1 MPQPSSDAHLPSWA
15 EVSDRH
21 PCDAMLLGNG
31 ASRAIWKPF
40 GYFSLFEQAQQ
51 VQHKALGVSDQ
62 ALFKSLGSELFEPVL
77 SALNTTVRANAA
89 LAIGSTAPLNRYY
102 SIKEALI
109 HAVRAVHVPFIR
121 LPEAT
126 LLHLNAELRRYASVY
141 TSNYDLLLP
150 WAVQQAPDG
159 FASRF
164 DEQGFFDVRQ
174 PAGTGTQVLHLHG
187 GLHLLKLPDGST
199 RQRAARGSELLD
211 GFAVNLPGEVPLFV
225 NEGPSDD
232 KLRVIRHSDY
242 LSACLG
248 ELARERRGLCLL
260 GQHLDNGDQHLLH
273 ALRQA
278 RPKHVAIGL
287 RPLGEAAVLNQKRH
301 FSERFA
307 GLANTPVH
315 FFDAASHPLT
325 LPDLAV
331 AVPTPRR

>member
-21 PCDAMLLGNG
+21 PCDALLLGNG

-51 VQHKALGVSDQ
+51 VRHKALGVSDQ

-109 HAVRAVHVPFIR
+109 HAVRAVHVPFGR
-121 LPEAT
+121 LPEPT
-126 LLHLNAELRRYASVY
+126 LQRLNTELRRYARVY

-159 FASRF
+159 FASHF

-174 PAGTGTQVLHLHG
+174 RTGTGTQVLHLHG

-232 KLRVIRHSDY
+232 KLRVIRQSDY
-242 LSACLG
+242 LSASLG

-260 GQHLDNGDQHLLH
+260 GQHLDNGDQHLLE

-278 RPKHVAIGL
+278 RPKHLAIGL
-287 RPLGEAAVLNQKRH
+287 RSLGEAAILNQKRH
-301 FSERFA
+301 FGERFA
-307 GLANTPVH
+307 GLASTPVH
-315 FFDAASHPLT
+315 FFDAASHPLAMQ
-325 LPDLAV
+325 DLAV

>member
-21 PCDAMLLGNG
+21 PCDALLLGNG

-51 VQHKALGVSDQ
+51 VRHKALGVSDQ

-109 HAVRAVHVPFIR
+109 HAVRAVHVPFGR
-121 LPEAT
+121 LPEPT
-126 LLHLNAELRRYASVY
+126 LQRLNTELRRYARVY

-159 FASRF
+159 FASHF

-174 PAGTGTQVLHLHG
+174 RTGTGTQVLHLHG

-232 KLRVIRHSDY
+232 KLRVIRQSDY
-242 LSACLG
+242 LSASLG

-260 GQHLDNGDQHLLH
+260 GQHLDNGDQHLLE
-273 ALRQA
+273 AIRQA
-278 RPKHVAIGL
+278 RPKHLAIGL
-287 RPLGEAAVLNQKRH
+287 RSLGEAAILNQKRH
-301 FSERFA
+301 FGERFA
-307 GLANTPVH
+307 GLASTPVH
-315 FFDAASHPLT
+315 FFDAASHPLAMQ
-325 LPDLAV
+325 DLAV